1 MTAPRAGAYRPGV
14 EERLRTVGYDV
25 LLFASLAATMV
36 VELAQS
42 HDENTEIT
50 PLSVAVVTLA
60 SAPVLLRHR
69 HPALS
74 LTLAMVMVYG
84 VMVVVDIHQ
93 TVPFPSMVAGYCLA
107 LVSTRRQTVLA
118 GLVLVP
124 FVVGAIAVFGHEVL
138 ASFELPKNLAFVA
151 APLLLGSAVRE
162 RRATTE
168 ALVERA
174 EEAERS
180 REEEALRRVG
190 EERLRI
196 AREVH
201 DVVAHAMVAIN
212 VQAGVGAHLLE
223 RDPAQAKQTLLD
235 IKRVSG
241 HALGDLRDTLGDLR
255 SPSEGDPAPVQPSR
269 GLQELEGLGASL
281 RSAGLEVDLRIDP
294 ATETLPVALTA
305 TGYRIVQEAL
315 TNVVRH
321 AHGAHAR
328 VDVTRCDDHVVID
341 VSDDGRGVPSDR
353 RDDDAGTPAPGSGNG
368 LRGSRERALALGGT
382 FTSGPDPDGGWRVTA
397 TLPVAVPA
405 ASGPA
410 LR

>member
-1 MTAPRAGAYRPGV
+1 
-14 EERLRTVGYDV
+14 
-25 LLFASLAATMV
+25 MV
-36 VELAQS
+36 
-42 HDENTEIT
+42 
-50 PLSVAVVTLA
+50 
-60 SAPVLLRHR
+60 
-69 HPALS
+69 AL
-74 LTLAMVMVYG
+74 YG
-84 VMVVVDIHQ
+84 VMAVVDIYQ
-93 TVPFPSMVAGYCLA
+93 TVPFPSMVAGYSLA
-107 LVSTRRQTVLA
+107 LVSTRRQTVVA
-118 GLVLVP
+118 GAVLVP
-124 FVVGAIAVFGHEVL
+124 FVVAAIAVFGHEML
-138 ASFELPKNLAFVA
+138 ASSELPKNLAFVA
-151 APLLLGSAVRE
+151 APLLLGSAARE

-168 ALVERA
+168 ALVQRA

-180 REEEALRRVG
+180 RDEEALRRVG

-223 RDPAQAKQTLLD
+223 RDPARAKQTLLD

-255 SPSEGDPAPVQPSR
+255 SPSEADPAPVQPSR

-328 VDVTRCDDHVVID
+328 VEVARCDDHVVID
-341 VSDDGRGVPSDR
+341 VSDDGRGNGVPADSR
-353 RDDDAGTPAPGSGNG
+353 DDAGTPAPGSGNG
-368 LRGSRERALALGGT
+368 LRGLRERALALGGT
-382 FTSGPDPDGGWRVTA
+382 FTSGPDPAGGWRVTA
-397 TLPVAVPA
+397 TLPVSAP
-405 ASGPA
+405 ASGRHHAATTVSP
-410 LR
+410 

>member
-1 MTAPRAGAYRPGV
+1 MG
-14 EERLRTVGYDV
+14 LDV
-25 LLFASLAATMV
+25 LLFVSLAATMV
-36 VELAQS
+36 VELARS
-42 HDENTEIT
+42 PEPDTAIT
-50 PLSVAVVTLA
+50 PVSVAVVTVA
-60 SAPVLLRHR
+60 AAPVLLRRH

-74 LTLAMVMVYG
+74 LTLAMVALYG
-84 VMVVVDIHQ
+84 VMAVVDIYQ
-93 TVPFPSMVAGYCLA
+93 TVPIPSMVAGYSLA

-124 FVVGAIAVFGHEVL
+124 FVVTAIGVFGHEML
-138 ASFELPKNLAFVA
+138 LTAELPKNLAFVA

-168 ALVERA
+168 ALVQRA

-223 RDPAQAKQTLLD
+223 RDPDQAKQTLLD

-241 HALGDLRDTLGDLR
+241 HALSDLRDTLGDLR
-255 SPSEGDPAPVQPSR
+255 SPTDETAAAPVQPHR

-294 ATETLPVALTA
+294 ATGTLPVALTA

-321 AHGAHAR
+321 AHGARAR
-328 VDVTRCDDHVVID
+328 VDVARLDDRVVID
-341 VSDDGRGVPSDR
+341 VSDDGAGVPGRPGSEHP
-353 RDDDAGTPAPGSGNG
+353 GTRTQGSGNG
-368 LRGSRERALALGGT
+368 LKGMQERALALGGT
-382 FTSGPDPDGGWRVTA
+382 FVSGPDPDGGWRVTA
-397 TLPVAVPA
+397 TLPVGVPA
-405 ASGPA
+405 GSGTGP
-410 LR
+410 R